1 MDKITASANRSLGFL
16 RRNISICSRRTKAR
30 AFTTFVRSHL
40 EYSAAVWDAYTQE
53 QITQLEAIQRR
64 GARFVFN
71 DYQYTSS
78 PTSMITALKWDPLS
92 LRRKERR
99 LNVLHDAVHGHLSI
113 PARTILRP
121 TTRSSRFVNANNTYQ
136 RISTKKDCY
145 KFSFFPRTIV
155 DWNQLPFHI
164 TSATDQ
170 EVFKQQLHEHLR
182 NN

>member
-1 MDKITASANRSLGFL
+1 MSGYIKA
-16 RRNISICSRRTKAR
+16 ICSRRTKAR
-30 AFTTFVRSHL
+30 AFTTFVRPHL
-40 EYSAAVWDAYTQE
+40 EYSAAVWDAYTQD

-99 LNVLHDAVHGHLSI
+99 LNVLYDAVHGHLSI

-121 TTRSSRFVNANNTYQ
+121 TTRSSRFVNINNTYH

-182 NN
+182 N